1 VLLSHHLAAHCWALS
16 RDVARLIQTIERLNV
31 SPLGA
36 GALAGSSIDLD
47 PDTSARTLGFSARF
61 ENSLDA
67 VSDRD
72 FVAEALFDISLLGI
86 HLSRMGEEV
95 VLWTTDEF
103 GFATLDDA
111 FATGSSMLPQKKN
124 ADIAELARGK
134 SGRLVGNLTGLLV
147 TLKGLPL
154 AYNRDLQEDK
164 EPLFDSV
171 AQICLVL
178 DAMTGMYA
186 TMQFNVEAM
195 QAAADGP
202 SSAAVDL
209 AEYLVVNGTPFRAAH
224 GIVGGLVADS
234 LAGKGS
240 FEDLVRAHPDLG
252 DEAAA
257 LLAPGVPVTNRTTPG
272 GAGPVAVADQLG
284 RLRAHLDEEL
294 IAVAGLPR

>member
-1 VLLSHHLAAHCWALS
+1 
-16 RDVARLIQTIERLNV
+16 
-31 SPLGA
+31 
-36 GALAGSSIDLD
+36 
-47 PDTSARTLGFSARF
+47 
-61 ENSLDA
+61 
-67 VSDRD
+67 
-72 FVAEALFDISLLGI
+72 
-86 HLSRMGEEV
+86 M
-95 VLWTTDEF
+95 
-103 GFATLDDA
+103 
-111 FATGSSMLPQKKN
+111 
-124 ADIAELARGK
+124 
-134 SGRLVGNLTGLLV
+134 
-147 TLKGLPL
+147 
-154 AYNRDLQEDK
+154 
-164 EPLFDSV
+164 

-178 DAMTGMYA
+178 DAIAGMYS
-186 TMQFNVEAM
+186 TMRFNTEAM

-252 DEAAA
+252 EEAVG

-272 GAGPVAVADQLG
+272 GAGPAVVGEQLA